1 MNNEFYFKS
10 TNDDRCFFKTK
21 GLIED
26 QDPIKNSVDEKF
38 SMADIPP
45 FLRTLLVADGT
56 VTKTL
61 EAYFWEPLEVKTIR
75 QDFDIVDQNVAWL
88 KISAG
93 EEIMTREV
101 KLKGVDTDKIYVG
114 AYSMINLDAV
124 PEHFRGKLIDGR
136 IGIGVLIRDS
146 GLESYREIVDFGA
159 EKDVA
164 DYYRSAA
171 NSSSFEFAD
180 GADGVESIDIVYRT
194 YRIYLSGKPAI
205 LITERFPKEI
215 YEA

>member
-1 MNNEFYFKS
+1 MNNAYYFKS
-10 TNDDRCFFKTK
+10 TNDDTCFFKSK

-26 QDPIKNSVDEKF
+26 QDAIKNRAEEDF
-38 SMADIPP
+38 SMADISP

-61 EAYFWEPLEVKTIR
+61 EAYFWEPLEVKAIR
-75 QDFDIVDQNVAWL
+75 QGLVIIDQNVAWL

-101 KLKGVDTDKIYVG
+101 KLKGVDTDNIYAG

-124 PEHFRGKLIDGR
+124 PEDFRGNLIAGR

-159 EKDVA
+159 EKDAA
-164 DYYRSAA
+164 DYYCSAV
-171 NSSSFEFAD
+171 NSSSFELAD
-180 GADGVESIDIVYRT
+180 GADDVESIDIVYRT